1 MSEDHAGM
9 PASRKNIA
17 ATQRGSNP
25 WSEFV
30 ADDGSEEELCA
41 SDWFLDMLCKG
52 AKSWKDDR

>member
-30 ADDGSEEELCA
+30 ADDGSEEELC
-41 SDWFLDMLCKG
+41 KG
-52 AKSWKDDR
+52 AKSWKDDG